1 VDGPKRSQEIYSH
14 YVAEA
19 TDAGVGT
26 RSYFSARSHFL
37 SARSYFH
44 RQAREASVLGTPS
57 IYSPEE
63 LVFLRR
69 VMEEAVNT
77 LPTPLRTSVSKAKI
91 AKRLLDRAATG
102 ERDRAQLLAS
112 ALTDFSDLVRPAG

>member
-1 VDGPKRSQEIYSH
+1 MSPRRQTPVWAPIHIFRLDRI
-14 YVAEA
+14 
-19 TDAGVGT
+19 
-26 RSYFSARSHFL
+26 
-37 SARSYFH
+37 FH

-112 ALTDFSDLVRPAG
+112 ALTDFRDLVRPAG

>member
-19 TDAGVGT
+19 TDADVGT
-26 RSYFSARSHFL
+26 RSYF

-112 ALTDFSDLVRPAG
+112 ALTDFRDLVRPAG